1 MKENINPVTSDIPED
16 RFERIGTT
24 HYKIVRQ
31 PNAAGQL
38 IERSIPW
45 TIEAI
50 QQDLFVNIWKLTRK
64 VSSKTDILNIQ
75 FEPFRVA
82 KNLSFIAKR
91 VSQIT
96 TI

>member
-1 MKENINPVTSDIPED
+1 MTEPMEDVIVTPPAED

-24 HYKIVRQ
+24 YYKIVRQ

-50 QQDLFVNIWKLTRK
+50 RQDYGKDFLANVPNTTVSAVFPLIW
-64 VSSKTDILNIQ
+64 
-75 FEPFRVA
+75 
-82 KNLSFIAKR
+82 
-91 VSQIT
+91 T
-96 TI
+96 TSR

>member
-1 MKENINPVTSDIPED
+1 MQTEPMDEATLTLVAED

-24 HYKIVRQ
+24 YYKIVRQ

-50 QQDLFVNIWKLTRK
+50 RQD
-64 VSSKTDILNIQ
+64 
-75 FEPFRVA
+75 
-82 KNLSFIAKR
+82 
-91 VSQIT
+91 
-96 TI
+96 

>member
-1 MKENINPVTSDIPED
+1 MEDVTVTPPADD

-24 HYKIVRQ
+24 YYKIVRQ

-50 QQDLFVNIWKLTRK
+50 RQDYGKDFLANVPNTTVSAVFPLIW
-64 VSSKTDILNIQ
+64 
-75 FEPFRVA
+75 
-82 KNLSFIAKR
+82 
-91 VSQIT
+91 T
-96 TI
+96 TSR

>member
-1 MKENINPVTSDIPED
+1 MEEAIVIPPADD

-24 HYKIVRQ
+24 YYKIVRQ

-50 QQDLFVNIWKLTRK
+50 RQILFVNIREFT
-64 VSSKTDILNIQ
+64 
-75 FEPFRVA
+75 
-82 KNLSFIAKR
+82 
-91 VSQIT
+91 
-96 TI
+96 